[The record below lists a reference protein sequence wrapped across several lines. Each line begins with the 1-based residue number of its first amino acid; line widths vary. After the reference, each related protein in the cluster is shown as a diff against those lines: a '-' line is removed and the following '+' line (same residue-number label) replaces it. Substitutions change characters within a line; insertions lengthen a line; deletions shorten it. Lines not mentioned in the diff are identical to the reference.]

1 MQKELLSAYIDGEYV
16 NNELTDEICQNKVLQ
31 ESWANFHTIRSVM
44 RQESNVLLG
53 ADFTAKIEMLIE
65 QERIE
70 IASPT
75 VSQPTQKEINKFS
88 FVNKFKSWFVP
99 MTQVAVAAT
108 VCLVTVIGVQTFTT
122 SKTEK
127 EHQDMPV
134 LQTLPFNNS
143 VQAVSYNTP
152 TNNVITPSQLEQKN
166 KRTAT
171 MLQNYELQR
180 RIYADGLS
188 LQHHNEK

>member
-1 MQKELLSAYIDGEYV
+1 
-16 NNELTDEICQNKVLQ
+16 
-31 ESWANFHTIRSVM
+31 
-44 RQESNVLLG
+44 
-53 ADFTAKIEMLIE
+53 MLIE

-108 VCLVTVIGVQTFTT
+108 VLGYCNRCTNIYY
-122 SKTEK
+122 KTEK
-127 EHQDMPV
+127 EHQVPV
-134 LQTLPFNNS
+134 LQTLFFNNS

-188 LQHHNEK
+188 LQHHNENSY